1 MHTQAVRK
9 QGLLLRISC
18 TYGERCRKHLTNHGS
33 NCRSHYSPAKPID
46 EDWVKDNICNC
57 TGDCCSH
64 CKFRAS
70 VTAHYRIHS
79 LTEHIERYAQRNVKE
94 VLLCKR
100 VSFLVYRSAEQAENW
115 FAEEQVNSRQHKA
128 AHYAENNG
136 IANRLVV
143 RIFIFFSSRCNTYKS
158 TATVSDE
165 HGDTKGNHR
174 QRENGGICGVA
185 ARAKIV

>member
-1 MHTQAVRK
+1 MWYILIGFRK
-9 QGLLLRISC
+9 LSIGPPYKENSC
-18 TYGERCRKHLTNHGS
+18 
-33 NCRSHYSPAKPID
+33 D
-46 EDWVKDNICNC
+46 C

-94 VLLCKR
+94 VLFCKR

-115 FAEEQVNSRQHKA
+115 FAEEHVNSRQH
-128 AHYAENNG
+128 
-136 IANRLVV
+136 
-143 RIFIFFSSRCNTYKS
+143 
-158 TATVSDE
+158 
-165 HGDTKGNHR
+165 KGNHR